1 MAGLPENTG
10 KQVPVAASC
19 LAIVLGRCAGG
30 DVVGHRM
37 LNRRGRRQSSA
48 LRNGSAAMKPENGY
62 RIFLDFVDT
71 NRSAFGWNPTLVASL
86 DGLDFVGF
94 VRPGTL
100 FVSAEAPCL
109 ENLRNAWARRILKP
123 PSGFVIKSFGETE
136 EASKAYGPLAS
147 QVPLV
152 GVGQFVPSS
161 KAGDV
166 NGIEMHEVPQT
177 QFIPLSDVLCTVIS
191 ALNRIGQPAT
201 IQSIMEALRQQ
212 YVGMTIP
219 KEDMIYAAIGGL
231 MAQGRLYCMGN
242 HYFISTPFVQ
252 LTNPAFCMGNN
263 PYFWNAEDTNA
274 VGGAGGHY
282 ARKIPRTL
290 RTTETC
296 SKECQTG
303 NSIVA
308 GPAYRPPVGKAAIAQ
323 ANQNAAGQCHRVQT
337 VTTKQKPIHNK
348 QNAGEKTSLWKR
360 LFGRSKEKKLASSCS
375 QQANSAR
382 QSELTNSNNNNN
394 NRITVPV
401 DNVAFG
407 DWIPDLQY
415 VKASA
420 SDPYNQ
426 MWANRLKKQAR
437 GGHDEP
443 WKNRHSIWMDSEMA
457 VCRRQRA
464 DHRFASHRYSTRFE
478 QEAPFDGFGR
488 SSKVH
493 ARRRLS
499 RFISSSSECLFNG
512 AHATNHYSRRMMAQ
526 DFSRHNQL
534 HRTKQLNLHNIS
546 AELQLHNGAGAAKV
560 ANGTFDDHDNNNNV
574 GTKRTVD
581 CNNQQQVGGSPPL
594 LLFGQNSML
603 EACQLMIMSKD
614 ENVHEN
620 AENRDSAL
628 SVSPVITDAS
638 SSDTKFSSWSGSD
651 SRHEPLPN
659 LLTVTENKSS
669 SNKANEIVTN
679 NNNNKRLLSSQV
691 KSKADHTYM
700 NDTGRLECTL
710 ASHTYENLSFALNQ
724 LDHLREEQQQKQK
737 QLTSTD
743 SDTAESGN
751 VPLSTDDRRPV
762 SPSEQLADMLNDFE
776 IVKKEI
782 KSREKFCLLNVRNS
796 SHGRTCLPENV
807 CKFLF
812 HCYACVYVALVS
824 MIAGLRSA
832 MKIMEYH

>member
-1 MAGLPENTG
+1 MAGMPENTG
-10 KQVPVAASC
+10 RQVPVAASC
-19 LAIVLGRCAGG
+19 LAIVLGRCGGG

-37 LNRRGRRQSSA
+37 LNRRSRRQSSA
-48 LRNGSAAMKPENGY
+48 LRNGAAMMKPENGY

-123 PSGFVIKSFGETE
+123 PSGFVIKSFGEAE
-136 EASKAYGPLAS
+136 EASKAYGPLAT

-252 LTNPAFCMGNN
+252 LTNPAFCMGSN

-274 VGGAGGHY
+274 ISASHY
-282 ARKIPRTL
+282 SRKIPRTL

-308 GPAYRPPVGKAAIAQ
+308 GPAYRPPVHKAAIAQ
-323 ANQNAAGQCHRVQT
+323 TNQNAAVQCHRVQT
-337 VTTKQKPIHNK
+337 VTTKPKPISTKH
-348 QNAGEKTSLWKR
+348 NAGEKTTSLWKR
-360 LFGRSKEKKLASSCS
+360 LFGRSKEKKLANSCSS
-375 QQANSAR
+375 QQADSGR
-382 QSELTNSNNNNN
+382 QNELTSSSN
-394 NRITVPV
+394 NRITTPV
-401 DNVAFG
+401 DNVAVG
-407 DWIPDLQY
+407 DWVPDLQY
-415 VKASA
+415 VRASA

-437 GGHDEP
+437 GGAHEA
-443 WKNRHSIWMDSEMA
+443 WKNRHSIWMDQCEMA

-478 QEAPFDGFGR
+478 QEPPPFDGFGR
-488 SSKVH
+488 SSKGHV
-493 ARRRLS
+493 RRRLN
-499 RFISSSSECLFNG
+499 RFISSSSECLFNSG
-512 AHATNHYSRRMMAQ
+512 QANNPYCRQMAQ
-526 DFSRHNQL
+526 DFTRHNPL

-546 AELQLHNGAGAAKV
+546 AELQLNNGGGGGGGGDAKV
-560 ANGTFDDHDNNNNV
+560 ANETFDDYDDDDNV
-574 GTKRTVD
+574 DAKRATVD
-581 CNNQQQVGGSPPL
+581 CNQATLGGSPAL
-594 LLFGQNSML
+594 LLLGNNSML
-603 EACQLMIMSKD
+603 KACQLMMMSKD
-614 ENVHEN
+614 EDGDFKNVDQN
-620 AENRDSAL
+620 AEHRDSAL

-651 SRHEPLPN
+651 SRHEPL
-659 LLTVTENKSS
+659 TVTENQS
-669 SNKANEIVTN
+669 
-679 NNNNKRLLSSQV
+679 NNKCLLSSQV
-691 KSKADHTYM
+691 KNKADHTYM

-710 ASHTYENLSFALNQ
+710 ASHTYENLSFALNK
-724 LDHLREEQQQKQK
+724 LDQLREEQQQKQQQQQQQ
-737 QLTSTD
+737 QLTCND
-743 SDTAESGN
+743 SDTTESGN
-751 VPLSTDDRRPV
+751 VPLSTDHRRSV

-776 IVKKEI
+776 IVKKEV
-782 KSREKFCLLNVRNS
+782 K
-796 SHGRTCLPENV
+796 
-807 CKFLF
+807 
-812 HCYACVYVALVS
+812 VS
-824 MIAGLRSA
+824 PAYISA
-832 MKIMEYH
+832 V

>member
-1 MAGLPENTG
+1 MFMHCTNNSISFYIGRTSIIKFWRPIFGDAATTVDKMAGLPENTG
-10 KQVPVAASC
+10 RQVPVAASC
-19 LAIVLGRCAGG
+19 LAIVLGRCGAG

-37 LNRRGRRQSSA
+37 LNRRSRRQSSA
-48 LRNGSAAMKPENGY
+48 LRNGAAMKPENGY

-123 PSGFVIKSFGETE
+123 PSGFVIKSF
-136 EASKAYGPLAS
+136 
-147 QVPLV
+147 
-152 GVGQFVPSS
+152 
-161 KAGDV
+161 GDV

-252 LTNPAFCMGNN
+252 LTNPAFCMGSN
-263 PYFWNAEDTNA
+263 PYFWNAEDTNVISA
-274 VGGAGGHY
+274 GHY
-282 ARKIPRTL
+282 SRKIPRTL

-308 GPAYRPPVGKAAIAQ
+308 GPAYRPPVHKAAISQ
-323 ANQNAAGQCHRVQT
+323 TNQNAAGQCHRVQT
-337 VTTKQKPIHNK
+337 VTTKQKPINTK
-348 QNAGEKTSLWKR
+348 QNAGEKTTSLWKR
-360 LFGRSKEKKLASSCS
+360 LFGRSKEKKFASSCS
-375 QQANSAR
+375 HQADSGR
-382 QSELTNSNNNNN
+382 QNEFTSSTN
-394 NRITVPV
+394 NRITTPV
-401 DNVAFG
+401 DNVAVG
-407 DWIPDLQY
+407 DWVPDLQY
-415 VKASA
+415 VRALS

-437 GGHDEP
+437 GGAHEA
-443 WKNRHSIWMDSEMA
+443 WKNRHSIWMDCEMA

-478 QEAPFDGFGR
+478 QEPPPFDGFGR
-488 SSKVH
+488 SSKGH
-493 ARRRLS
+493 IRRRLN
-499 RFISSSSECLFNG
+499 RFISSSSECLFNSG
-512 AHATNHYSRRMMAQ
+512 HANNPYCRQMAQ
-526 DFSRHNQL
+526 DFTRHNPL

-546 AELQLHNGAGAAKV
+546 AELQLNNGGGDAKV
-560 ANGTFDDHDNNNNV
+560 AKETFDDDDDDGDCNV
-574 GTKRTVD
+574 DAKRATVD
-581 CNNQQQVGGSPPL
+581 CNQATLGGSPAL
-594 LLFGQNSML
+594 LLLGNNSML
-603 EACQLMIMSKD
+603 KACQLMMMSKD
-614 ENVHEN
+614 EDGDFKNVDQN
-620 AENRDSAL
+620 AEHRDSAL

-651 SRHEPLPN
+651 SRHEPL
-659 LLTVTENKSS
+659 TVTENPS
-669 SNKANEIVTN
+669 
-679 NNNNKRLLSSQV
+679 NNKCLLSSQV
-691 KSKADHTYM
+691 KNKADHTYM

-710 ASHTYENLSFALNQ
+710 ASHTYENLSFALNK
-724 LDHLREEQQQKQK
+724 LDQLREEQQQKQQP
-737 QLTSTD
+737 QLTCND
-743 SDTAESGN
+743 SDTAESESGN
-751 VPLSTDDRRPV
+751 VPPLSTDHQRSV

-776 IVKKEI
+776 IVKKEM
-782 KSREKFCLLNVRNS
+782 KSRENFCFLNVLEIRYS
-796 SHGRTCLPENV
+796 SACLRENA
-807 CKFLF
+807 CKFFVRLLCLRLCGF
-812 HCYACVYVALVS
+812 SVDDCWPTVCGACCIIFFIS
-824 MIAGLRSA
+824 SN
-832 MKIMEYH
+832 